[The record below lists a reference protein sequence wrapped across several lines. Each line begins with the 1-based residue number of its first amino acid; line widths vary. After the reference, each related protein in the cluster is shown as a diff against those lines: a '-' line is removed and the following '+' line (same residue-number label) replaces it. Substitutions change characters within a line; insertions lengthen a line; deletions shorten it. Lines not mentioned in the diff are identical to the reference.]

1 MRLLQAYKDIL
12 YFVAL
17 TYNIWIDLTWLI
29 DLTYNRRIDG
39 LFL

>member
-17 TYNIWIDLTWLI
+17 TYNIWIDLT
-29 DLTYNRRIDG
+29 YNRRIDG